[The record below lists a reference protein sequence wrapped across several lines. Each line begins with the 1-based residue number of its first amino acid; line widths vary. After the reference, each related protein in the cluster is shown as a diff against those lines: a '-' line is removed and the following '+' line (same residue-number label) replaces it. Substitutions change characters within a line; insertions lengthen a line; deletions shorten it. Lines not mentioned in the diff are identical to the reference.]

1 MEDPGAEFLQ
11 QINEEQ
17 LEALIET
24 MYLVA
29 FSDGDFSEPEQ
40 AHFAN
45 CVAKLTLGRMTGDQ
59 LGHVLTRVI
68 GQLHE
73 GDRQACIASLKSR
86 LSSQKLQEV
95 ALMLA
100 GDMAAADGVL
110 HPNERKLLLALADAF
125 EMPPDSTRQMVEGFI
140 EGEGEP
146 VS

>member
-11 QINEEQ
+11 QIDEEQ

-29 FSDGDFSEPEQ
+29 FSDGELSEPEQ
-40 AHFAN
+40 AHFAA
-45 CVAKLTLGRMTGDQ
+45 CVAELTLGRMTPDQ
-59 LGHVLTRVI
+59 LEHVLTRVI
-68 GQLHE
+68 GRLRE
-73 GDRQACIASLKSR
+73 GDRQACIASLKDR

-110 HPNERKLLLALADAF
+110 HSHERQLLLALANAF
-125 EMPPDSTRQMVEGFI
+125 EMPPDSTRQAVEGFPA
-140 EGEGEP
+140 GAGKRA
-146 VS
+146 